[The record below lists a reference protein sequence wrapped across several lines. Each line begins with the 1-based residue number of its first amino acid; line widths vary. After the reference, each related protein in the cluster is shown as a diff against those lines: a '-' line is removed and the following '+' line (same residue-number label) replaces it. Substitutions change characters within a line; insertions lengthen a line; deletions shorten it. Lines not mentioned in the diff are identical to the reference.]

1 MAAPLL
7 ERNVSNRRVV
17 VTGTGL
23 ITALGTGTEK
33 NWQALLAGKS
43 GIAPITRF
51 DTAKL
56 DTRFAGEVK
65 DFQVEDFIDRRE
77 SRRMDLFA
85 QYALAAADLAVR
97 ESGLPVGTDKPNGYV
112 PERVGVIVGSGI
124 GGISSLEEQH
134 KKGLEKGFDRLSPF
148 FIIQMIINM
157 APGLISIRYGAKG
170 PNWSPVSAC
179 ATSAHAIGEAWK
191 SIRLS
196 ECDAVIA
203 GGAEASITPLG
214 MGGFS
219 VMKALSSR
227 NDDPAAASRPFD
239 KERDGFVM
247 GEGAGIIVL
256 EEMEHAKKR
265 GATILAELVG
275 YGANSDAHHVTAP
288 APEGE
293 GAARCIRL
301 ALASAGMRPED
312 IGYINA
318 HGTSTPFNDANE
330 TKAIKTV
337 FGDHARKVAVS
348 STKSMTGH
356 MLGAAG
362 GAEAV
367 ISVLALLRGVLPPTI
382 NLTSPDPDCD
392 LDYVPNQPREVRV
405 DAAMSNSFGFGGTNV
420 VLVFRRFK

>member
-1 MAAPLL
+1 
-7 ERNVSNRRVV
+7 VSNRRVV
-17 VTGTGL
+17 VTGTGI

-33 NWQALLAGKS
+33 NWQAMLAGKS
-43 GIAPITRF
+43 GIGPITRF
-51 DTAKL
+51 DTKKI
-56 DTRFAGEVK
+56 DTSFAGEVK
-65 DFQVEDFIDRRE
+65 DFEPEQFIDKRE
-77 SRRMDLFA
+77 VRRMDLFA
-85 QYALAAADLAVR
+85 QYALAAADMAVK
-97 ESGLPVGTDKPNGYV
+97 ESGLPVGPDKPNGYS

-134 KKGLEKGFDRLSPF
+134 RKGLEKGFDRLSPF

-157 APGLISIRYGAKG
+157 APGLISMRYNCKG
-170 PNWSPVSAC
+170 PNWAPVSAC

-191 SIRLS
+191 SIRLG
-196 ECDAVIA
+196 ETDACIA
-203 GGAEASITPLG
+203 GGSEAAITPLG

-227 NDDPAAASRPFD
+227 NDNPSAASRPFD
-239 KERDGFVM
+239 KDRDGFVM

-256 EEMEHAKKR
+256 EELEHAKKR

-275 YGANSDAHHVTAP
+275 YGANSDAHHVTQP

-293 GAARCIRL
+293 GAARCMRL
-301 ALASAGMRPED
+301 ALASAGMNPED
-312 IGYINA
+312 VGYINA

-337 FGDHARKVAVS
+337 FGAHARKLPVS

-367 ISVLALLRGVLPPTI
+367 VSVMTLLRGVIPPTI
-382 NLTSPDPDCD
+382 NLTTPDPECD
-392 LDYVPNQPREVRV
+392 LDYVPNQAREQRV
-405 DAAMSNSFGFGGTNV
+405 DSVMSNSFGFGGTNA
-420 VLVFRRFK
+420 VLVFKRFR